1 MKANNVD
8 VFVLVKGATDK
19 TGMTPILE
27 RIRKTTGVNQVRV
40 NEHVQSLLLVEY
52 DPAETCSQNI
62 MASIQ
67 QQGYRAAFV
76 GM

>member
-1 MKANNVD
+1 VKANNVD
-8 VFVLVKGATDK
+8 VFVLVKGETDK
-19 TGMTPILE
+19 TGMTPVLE
-27 RIRKTTGVNQVRV
+27 RIRKTTGVSQVRMNGRV
-40 NEHVQSLLLVEY
+40 HSLLLVEY
-52 DPAETCSQNI
+52 DPAETSSRAI

>member
-1 MKANNVD
+1 MKANNLD
-8 VFVLVKGATDK
+8 VFVLVKGETDK
-19 TGMTPILE
+19 TGMATVLE
-27 RIRKTTGVNQVRV
+27 RIRKTTGVSQVRM
-40 NEHVQSLLLVEY
+40 NERVHSLLLVEY
-52 DPAETCSQNI
+52 DPAETNSLAI